1 MLDKVVGSPAEAVA
15 DIASGSTLAVGGFGL
30 CGVPMALIRALLDTD
45 VTDLEVVS
53 NNCGVDGW
61 GLGVLLSQ
69 RRIRRIVA
77 SYVGENKEFARQ
89 YLAGEVE
96 VELTP
101 QGTLAERLHAGG
113 KGIPAFYTAAG
124 VGTQVSEGGIPW
136 RYNSEGTVILSS
148 PAKEVRSFEVEGE
161 TRDYVLERSI
171 RADVGLVRAQLGDR
185 HGNLVFHESAR
196 NFNPLCGMSGR
207 VTIAEVEQIVEP
219 GHLPAGE
226 VQLPGIFVHRVVQ
239 LTPEQAAD
247 KPIEKRTVRT
257 RREGAPA

>member
-15 DIASGSTLAVGGFGL
+15 DVASGSTLAVGGFGL
-30 CGVPMALIRALLDTD
+30 CGVPMALITALLDTD

-61 GLGVLLSQ
+61 GLGVLLSR
-69 RRIRRIVA
+69 RRIRRIIA

-136 RYNSEGTVILSS
+136 RYDGEGNVILSS
-148 PAKEVRSFEVEGE
+148 PAKEVRSFEIDGE
-161 TRDYVLERSI
+161 TRDYVLEHSI

-196 NFNPLCGMSGR
+196 NFNPLCAMSGQ

-219 GHLPAGE
+219 GQLPAAD
-226 VQLPGIFVHRVVQ
+226 VHLPGIFVHRVVQ
-239 LTPEQAAD
+239 LTAEQTAE

-257 RREGAPA
+257 RREGACT